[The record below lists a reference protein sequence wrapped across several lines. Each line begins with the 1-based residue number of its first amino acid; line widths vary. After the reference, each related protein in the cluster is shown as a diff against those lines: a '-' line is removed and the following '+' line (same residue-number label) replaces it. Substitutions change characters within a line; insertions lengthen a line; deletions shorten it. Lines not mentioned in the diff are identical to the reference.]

1 MTNLPKLPGYSFY
14 DPRKTDYRKPQ
25 ILTMT
30 AGLRGQRPPR
40 PEDLEN
46 SVATLRSEGITTRA
60 PPREPVSTFPDY
72 IPAHVAY
79 EHLVLRFYAYFRET
93 VPESN
98 DETYRVRYVRIM
110 VYLED
115 DTIMIEENHERNSGI
130 PQGVLLR
137 RMRAINPNIE
147 PSGSFYKISD
157 FNVGQSMEIFG
168 IVYRIY
174 ACDKFT
180 EEYFQSVGQHLND
193 FEEPPDDL
201 YTVKRRITE
210 RPIRVS
216 YINTDKTN
224 LRRFLDFDGKVLRFY
239 ATWDD
244 RKALFGEKRKFVVH
258 FFLVDDTIE
267 ITQVLPIN
275 SGRDPV
281 SRFLMRTHL
290 KVPGT
295 NENYTDK
302 DLFIGQIL
310 DVYSRK
316 FILYDADE
324 FTKEFLDKKYG
335 PHDWTPLQ
343 IEEAHARLQGTS
355 HDLPPYNGWG
365 DEEDSKGYCYSLHP
379 KAPRKDI
386 VKFITKD
393 GMLLRFAAKLKNP
406 QPQDA
411 NRKFVIVYYLSDDTV
426 AVFELPERNSGFRGG
441 KFIQR
446 AKLKNVQNG
455 NRYFT
460 ASDFR
465 VGQDVIINSFE
476 FVTYNADEYA
486 MNYMESLPDDFPQSD
501 LFEIA
506 TRIRRN
512 KDQVET
518 LRKSFEANDKDLIGF
533 IDPTVAERILM
544 DTLGLNRHEALTV
557 SRRFSDESGF
567 DYFSFISALA

>member
-1 MTNLPKLPGYSFY
+1 MNLPKLPGYSFY

-25 ILTMT
+25 MLTVT
-30 AGLRGQRPPR
+30 AGLMGQRPPR
-40 PEDLEN
+40 PEDLET
-46 SVATLRSEGITTRA
+46 SATLRSASITTRA
-60 PPREPVSTFPDY
+60 PPQEPVSTFPDY

-98 DETYRVRYVRIM
+98 DETFRVRYVRIH

-130 PQGVLLR
+130 SQGVLLR
-137 RMRAINPNIE
+137 RMRVINPNA
-147 PSGSFYKISD
+147 PADTFYQISD
-157 FNVGQSMEIFG
+157 FNVGQSMDMFG
-168 IVYRIY
+168 TVYRIY

-180 EEYFQSVGQHLND
+180 EEYFQSIGKQLNP
-193 FEEPPDDL
+193 FEDPPDDL

-244 RKALFGEKRKFVVH
+244 RESLFGEKRKFIVH

-267 ITQVLPIN
+267 IVQVLPVN

-281 SRFLMRTHL
+281 SRFLMKTKL
-290 KVPGT
+290 KKPNS
-295 NENYTDK
+295 NEYYTDQ
-302 DLFIGQIL
+302 DLDIGKVI
-310 DVYSRK
+310 DVFNRK

-324 FTKEFLDKKYG
+324 FTKEFLDNKFG
-335 PHDWTPLQ
+335 PHNWTPLT
-343 IEEAHARLQGTS
+343 IEEAQNRFNTTTAQEE
-355 HDLPPYNGWG
+355 LPPYNGWG
-365 DEEDSKGYCYSLHP
+365 DEEDSRGYCYSLHP

-446 AKLKNVQNG
+446 AKIKNTRAG
-455 NRYFT
+455 GRYFT
-460 ASDFR
+460 ASDFQ
-465 VGQDVIINSFE
+465 VGQDILINAFE
-476 FVTYNADEYA
+476 FTTYDADEYA
-486 MNYMESLPDDFPQSD
+486 MNYMESMPEDFPQSD
-501 LFEIA
+501 LFDITTQMRK
-506 TRIRRN
+506 TRS
-512 KDQVET
+512 KVDQM
-518 LRKSFEANDKDLIGF
+518 RQSMEAYDKDLVGYIQ
-533 IDPTVAERILM
+533 PAVARKILM
-544 DTLGLNRHEALTV
+544 DTFGMTEHEAMTV
-557 SRRFSDESGF
+557 TRRYSENAGF
-567 DYFSFISALA
+567 DYFSFMKAFT